1 MKTNNNGIIAG
12 LLIGLA
18 IWGFIAFCVI
28 KAIPQPEKPTYSQT
42 DSLKIDSL
50 QKQIANRENAIE
62 YHRVNAEKFK
72 SEKDN
77 LSKSNYK
84 LSERLKELLK
94 NPAAPCEDKLQLS
107 LFYNDSL
114 KLELNKCDSAY
125 IEVDKECENYAI
137 QLENYEAINTLNL
150 KRNLELSFKVDSL
163 YISNYNDSIQQ
174 DKTFKKAI
182 QKEKNKTFFAKVG
195 FTISTAFSIYVFM
208 RK

>member
-1 MKTNNNGIIAG
+1 MKTTSKIWGAF
-12 LLIGLA
+12 LIGLA
-18 IWGFIAFCVI
+18 IWGLIAFVVI
-28 KAIPQPEKPTYSQT
+28 KAMPEPVKPTYTQA

-50 QKQIANRENAIE
+50 QKQIANSENAIE

-94 NPAAPCEDKLQLS
+94 NPAVTCEDKLQLS

-150 KRNLELSFKVDSL
+150 KRNLALSDSICSITSFYEDSL
-163 YISNYNDSIQQ
+163 SNLNKRLYNSFFERQL
-174 DKTFKKAI
+174 KLLKNKYRESVMKKA
-182 QKEKNKTFFAKVG
+182 T
-195 FTISTAFSIYVFM
+195 